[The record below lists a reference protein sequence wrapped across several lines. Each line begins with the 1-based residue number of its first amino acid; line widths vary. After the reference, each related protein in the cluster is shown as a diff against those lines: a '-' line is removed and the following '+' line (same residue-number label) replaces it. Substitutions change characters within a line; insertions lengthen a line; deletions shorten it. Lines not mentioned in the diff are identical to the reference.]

1 MKTITKNILYLQMAA
16 IFLTAT
22 FASYGAATIE
32 LPFHGR
38 VQQAETQIVNFP
50 FMSVEGS
57 GTGNASL
64 LGRFTET
71 FEHDVN
77 LLTTEGIGAAT
88 FTGANG
94 DSISTEITAT
104 AGPDGT
110 RWRVTE
116 HHTVIGGTGRFA
128 NASGAFTLVR
138 FFDSISSPISSGW
151 FAGSIVIHRGK

>member
-1 MKTITKNILYLQMAA
+1 MKTITKTVLYLQMSAM
-16 IFLTAT
+16 FLAAT
-22 FASYGAATIE
+22 FASYGATTIE

-38 VQQAETQIVNFP
+38 VQQVETQTVNFP
-50 FMSVEGS
+50 FMSVEGT
-57 GTGNASL
+57 GTGTASL

-71 FEHDVN
+71 FEHEVN
-77 LLTTEGIGAAT
+77 LLTTEGIGSAT

-104 AGPDGT
+104 AGPVGT

-128 NASGAFTLVR
+128 GASGTFTLVR
-138 FFDSISSPISSGW
+138 FFDSIRSPISSGW
-151 FAGSIVIHRGK
+151 FEGTIVIQRGK